1 MITGKTERDKKF
13 ISVYQAHVDEIYQFV
28 YLRTGANKSIAE
40 DLTQEIFLEVYKGLS
55 RFKGLSSERT
65 WVFRIAKNRLNDF
78 YRKHYRSM
86 FESVCI
92 DDVLDDQFVDTG
104 QDMQENQIKL
114 FEQET
119 VRASLSALAKQYEI
133 ILTLKY
139 MDERNTKEIALLLG
153 KSPKAIESLLRRAKD
168 AFMESYAG
176 IEEKRVL

>member
-13 ISVYQAHVDEIYQFV
+13 ISVYQAHVDEVYQFV

-65 WVFRIAKNRLNDF
+65 WVFHITRNRLNDY
-78 YRKHYRSM
+78 YRKQYRSM

-92 DDVLDDQFVDTG
+92 DDVLDDQLADTG
-104 QDMQENQIKL
+104 QDTQENQIKS

-119 VRASLSALAKQYEI
+119 VRASLSALPKQYEI
-133 ILTLKY
+133 VLTLKY

-168 AFMESYAG
+168 AFIKSYAG

>member
-13 ISVYQAHVDEIYQFV
+13 ISVYHAHVDEVYQFV
-28 YLRTGANKSIAE
+28 YLRTGTNKSIAE

-65 WVFRIAKNRLNDF
+65 WVFRIAKNRLNDY
-78 YRKHYRSM
+78 YRKQYRSM

-92 DDVLDDQFVDTG
+92 DDVLDDQLVDTG
-104 QDMQENQIKL
+104 QDIQENQIKS

-119 VRASLSALAKQYEI
+119 VRASLSALPKHYEI
-133 ILTLKY
+133 VLTLKY
-139 MDERNTKEIALLLG
+139 MDEGDTKEIALLLG

-168 AFMESYAG
+168 AFIKSYIG
-176 IEEKRVL
+176 IEGKRVL

>member
-13 ISVYQAHVDEIYQFV
+13 ISVYHAHVDEVYQFI
-28 YLRTGANKSIAE
+28 YLRTGANKTIAE

-78 YRKHYRSM
+78 YRKQYRPL

-92 DDVLDDQFVDTG
+92 DEILDDQLVDMG
-104 QDMQENQIKL
+104 QDIKEEQIKE

-119 VRASLSALAKQYEI
+119 VRTCLSALPKQYEI
-133 ILTLKY
+133 VLILKY
-139 MDERNTKEIALLLG
+139 MDERSTKEIALLVG
-153 KSPKAIESLLRRAKD
+153 KSPKAVESLLRRAKD
-168 AFMESYAG
+168 AFIKSYAG
-176 IEEKRVL
+176 IEERRAL

>member
-13 ISVYQAHVDEIYQFV
+13 ISIYQAHVDEVYKFV

-78 YRKHYRSM
+78 YRKQYRSM

-92 DDVLDDQFVDTG
+92 DVVLDDQLVDTG
-104 QDMQENQIKL
+104 QDIQENQIKS

-119 VRASLSALAKQYEI
+119 VRASLSALPKQYEI
-133 ILTLKY
+133 VLTLKY
-139 MDERNTKEIALLLG
+139 MDEKNTNEIALLLG

-168 AFMESYAG
+168 TFIKIYAE
-176 IEEKRVL
+176 IEEKRML